1 MSGAKRRGRPRKVGL
16 FQNGSPPSGRG
27 LSPLGEAVRAGQ
39 REFFKDLRKEFRA
52 GTRLS
57 NDMIS
62 EVLKYSD
69 GDPIDEVARIVA
81 EGLIASAKLEAR
93 QQSTSGGNERSR
105 LNAAAKSQII
115 SDNNTLFEKV
125 RSGSLSANSAAILLE
140 ARLSRQPIGGWVPS
154 VRELNMWFKEYRSK

>member
-1 MSGAKRRGRPRKVGL
+1 M
-16 FQNGSPPSGRG
+16 
-27 LSPLGEAVRAGQ
+27 RAGQ
-39 REFFKDLRKEFRA
+39 LQFFKDLRREFRA

-69 GDPIDEVARIVA
+69 GNPLDEVARVA
-81 EGLIASAKLEAR
+81 AEEAVANAKLEAR

-125 RSGSLSANSAAILLE
+125 ISGSLSANSAAILLQ
-140 ARLSRQPIGGWVPS
+140 ARLSRQPVGGWVPS
-154 VRELNMWFKEYRSK
+154 VRELNTWFKEYRSK